1 MNIFYKENAHKWEE
15 DFLFND
21 IFNKT
26 NFKYKIDFIV
36 LPSNLELLNIYCNKN
51 NILIINSCTTPDEAI
66 NIINII
72 NPIIIF
78 YIGDEI
84 GNGHK
89 YYQLENKT
97 KLFFHQ

>member
-36 LPSNLELLNIYCNKN
+36 LPK
-51 NILIINSCTTPDEAI
+51 
-66 NIINII
+66 
-72 NPIIIF
+72 
-78 YIGDEI
+78 
-84 GNGHK
+84 
-89 YYQLENKT
+89 
-97 KLFFHQ
+97 